1 MKAPAGLAGLAALA
15 LVCPPAAAQ
24 QSMIANIAAP
34 AEPGAFPLYPAD
46 NVGSTA
52 DEVWTRIGPMTALRN
67 VTRPTLTAYLPSKD
81 KATGTA
87 VIVAAGGGM
96 IMLAMGEGEK
106 AARELAE
113 RGIAAFVLK
122 YRLVSTPREVKD
134 LMGYFGQLRE
144 KSKAGEVILPNDA
157 GDADA
162 QAAVAMIRA
171 NAAIWKVDPAKVGL
185 IGFSSGAQV
194 SRKAA
199 LSPKPEGRP
208 AFVGLIYGAMDAVEV
223 PPTAP
228 PMFAAIAMDDTTVS
242 PVGFPVVESW
252 RKVGRPVELHAYQS
266 GGHGFATAG
275 PDGTSRF
282 HIDQFVAWLALNKF
296 VSHPKK

>member
-1 MKAPAGLAGLAALA
+1 
-15 LVCPPAAAQ
+15 
-24 QSMIANIAAP
+24 
-34 AEPGAFPLYPAD
+34 
-46 NVGSTA
+46 
-52 DEVWTRIGPMTALRN
+52 
-67 VTRPTLTAYLPSKD
+67 
-81 KATGTA
+81 
-87 VIVAAGGGM
+87 
-96 IMLAMGEGEK
+96 MLAMGEGEK

-208 AFVGLIYGAMDAVEV
+208 AFVGLANWMVPMMIGAPDMALPRLNNWGFWLLPPAAFLLTLPFILALFGLGDGAVVATRV
-223 PPTAP
+223 PPPRRERT
-228 PMFAAIAMDDTTVS
+228 
-242 PVGFPVVESW
+242 
-252 RKVGRPVELHAYQS
+252 
-266 GGHGFATAG
+266 
-275 PDGTSRF
+275 
-282 HIDQFVAWLALNKF
+282 
-296 VSHPKK
+296 